1 MLLEFKMKNFKS
13 YKDEMEFKMLT
24 APKIKDLEDTLIT
37 KKVEGKSIKVL
48 STAVIYGPNS
58 SGKTNIISGMEVLRS
73 IFLKGSVQNKELVL
87 TRNMTVNRL
96 SLAPNINSEKDEP
109 VQFYIKFVTND
120 LMIEIRLD
128 VLLGEFNDEDAKRE
142 IVYEELKINNSIIY
156 SRDKELRIGNID
168 IIKNYWIDNFS
179 MEVAEKISK
188 SNLDEQDLFFNG
200 MFKNLYSK
208 KIFDIIYN
216 WFQNEFVIVYRADQ
230 VKLFPKYSEKQKDK
244 KFYIDKLLNKAAK
257 DFGVTKTTKDI
268 AYPITEKS
276 EMIRPLSL
284 IQRKDKISIVP
295 SEDFESFGTI
305 RFLNVFPLIA
315 KTIKS
320 GATLVIDELDASI
333 HPMAIMNIINI
344 FHNPDINKRGAQLIF
359 NTHNPIYLNNAILR
373 RDEIKF
379 VERQEDGNSVHYS
392 LSDFGTNG
400 ENGVR
405 NTEDYM
411 KKYFINKYGAIEN
424 VDFSNVFENE
434 E

>member
-24 APKIKDLEDTLIT
+24 APKIKDLEDTLVT
-37 KKVEGKSIKVL
+37 KKIEGKSIKVL

-109 VQFYIKFVTND
+109 VKFYIKFVTND

-128 VLLGEFNDEDAKRE
+128 VLLGEFNDEDAKRK

-188 SNLDEQDLFFNG
+188 SNLDEQDLFLNG

-216 WFQNEFVIVYRADQ
+216 WFQNEFVIIYRADQ
-230 VKLFPKYSEKQKDK
+230 VKVSPRYSEKQKDK

-268 AYPITEKS
+268 VYPITEKS

-315 KTIKS
+315 KAITS